1 MKAYDTVKKVELEV
15 SEQDLLNLMKNENR
29 QVDLVL
35 KEKVTDADGYLTW
48 DVEHWCSVDGKRF
61 IRTYALEGRELR
73 DSTTH
78 NIYDIRTDFKPENA
92 AKIQIS

>member
-1 MKAYDTVKKVELEV
+1 MKAYDTVKNVELEV
-15 SEQDLLNLMKNENR
+15 SENDLLDLMKNQNR
-29 QVDLVL
+29 QVDLIL

-78 NIYDIRTDFKPENA
+78 NIYDIRTDFKPEEA

>member
-1 MKAYDTVKKVELEV
+1 MKVYDTVKNVELEV
-15 SEQDLLNLMKNENR
+15 STNDLLDLMRNENR
-29 QVDLVL
+29 QVDLIL

-78 NIYDIRTDFKPENA
+78 NIYDIRTDFKPEEA
-92 AKIQIS
+92 AKVQLS